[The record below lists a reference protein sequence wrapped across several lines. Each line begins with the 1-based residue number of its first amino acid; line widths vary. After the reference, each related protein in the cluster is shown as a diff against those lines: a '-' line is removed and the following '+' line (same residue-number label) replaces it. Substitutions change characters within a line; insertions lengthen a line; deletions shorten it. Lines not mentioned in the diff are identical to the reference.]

1 MKTIVEEMEA
11 QQTIK
16 KDLLDLYIEWSL
28 ENWGAIRVCDK
39 KAMDSLAFKMSELID
54 KMSIDKIADIIDD
67 LTFINATNEQTYR
80 VLEALGYEIK

>member
-1 MKTIVEEMEA
+1 METIVEEIKT

-28 ENWGAIRVCDK
+28 ENWGAIRSCNGKSMHETFDK
-39 KAMDSLAFKMSELID
+39 KIKLVETMCID
-54 KMSIDKIADIIDD
+54 KVADIIDD
-67 LTFINATNEQTYR
+67 LTFINTTNEQIYK